1 MAPEAAWRVR
11 QCAPAAQPPPDRDA
25 QERLPIPEQFS
36 ISAFKVP
43 NLTSSGVKTP
53 HSNRLLS
60 NFKELFIYCMHMN
73 PRLLSSD
80 KPKRA
85 LDPITD
91 GCEPPRSCWELNS
104 EPLEEQPVLLSAEPS
119 LWPLGLLFRD
129 RISSCSCGWPGTCH
143 RDQAA
148 LPSLMLRLKVYTT
161 VPSAKCSPA
170 CAIGDVMGP
179 VRHGASW
186 GAFRSFGV

>member
-91 GCEPPRSCWELNS
+91 GCEPPRSRSELNS
-104 EPLEEQPVLLSAEPS
+104 GPLEERSVFLTSEPS
-119 LWPLGLLFRD
+119 LHPTLLPTPYPPPHFPTSNPASPNLPGLL
-129 RISSCSCGWPGTCH
+129 
-143 RDQAA
+143 
-148 LPSLMLRLKVYTT
+148 LR
-161 VPSAKCSPA
+161 SP
-170 CAIGDVMGP
+170 
-179 VRHGASW
+179 RTKY
-186 GAFRSFGV
+186 